1 MFKNKI
7 LKKNP
12 DSGVRRA
19 ILLFAVMPKSPFLSI
34 RSPGPSN
41 AVFFDRTSKCLST
54 KYAAFFEK
62 PGSHAGGL
70 PAEYKFL
77 SQQNTPLFLKSGSAS
92 AQGCGGTKGGRGRQ
106 YTEADV
112 SAFFHGKKSFSPPPG
127 SHHPF
132 SEAARSQSSSLFS
145 RSGFSGGSIGGVSMA
160 RRSSMNSSA
169 SERPFCKKKS
179 ISFSLNCSISS
190 CNFSAGFIQS
200 A

>member
-1 MFKNKI
+1 MFTNKI

-12 DSGVRRA
+12 DSGFRRA

-34 RSPGPSN
+34 RSPRSI
-41 AVFFDRTSKCLST
+41 KCR
-54 KYAAFFEK
+54 
-62 PGSHAGGL
+62 
-70 PAEYKFL
+70 FL
-77 SQQNTPLFLKSGSAS
+77 TELQNVSQQNTPLFLKSGSAS

-112 SAFFHGKKSFSPPPG
+112 SAFFPVKKSFSPPPG

-145 RSGFSGGSIGGVSMA
+145 RSGFSGESSGGVSMA